1 LLGALLRSVN
11 LGVNPGVILERRG
24 MKRLIVIMLAAFAL
38 AGANAQQSF
47 PDIPSGHWAGDAVSR
62 IAQLGIVTGFPDGT
76 FRGNESFTRYQAALV
91 ISRLL
96 DVIDQ
101 NIQASKA
108 LTDQDIAALRSA
120 IAEQQSQIDS
130 VTARL
135 DALEQT
141 VAAGGDTQALQDQI
155 AALQAQVENLQAQVD
170 AGGLAGPAGPPGPE
184 GPAGPPGPEGPAGP
198 PGPEGPA
205 GTPGAEGPAGA
216 PGEAGMVEEPAP
228 VDTTVTPAEPEPVV
242 TPSTRGNFSV
252 RLGALGEFEGD
263 LGIGARFAVGLDNL
277 LGPIG
282 VRVGADYGRRGS
294 FLGDASVAIDG
305 RVTYNLLNSGAFGAY
320 VGAGAGYELNIGGF
334 DGDDADTT
342 ADDDAGLFAGALVG
356 AEYSLFGGLGVY
368 VEGGA
373 DYYFTG
379 GAIMP
384 TVSAGVV
391 YRF

>member
-1 LLGALLRSVN
+1 
-11 LGVNPGVILERRG
+11 
-24 MKRLIVIMLAAFAL
+24 MKRLIVILLAAFAL
-38 AGANAQQSF
+38 MGANAQQSF
-47 PDIPSGHWAGDAVSR
+47 PDIPSGHWAGDAVQR

-120 IAEQQSQIDS
+120 VAELQSQLDGLG
-130 VTARL
+130 ART
-135 DALEQT
+135 DALEQNK
-141 VAAGGDTQALQDQI
+141 ADRSELQALQDQI

-170 AGGLAGPAGPPGPE
+170 AGGLQGPAGPAGPE

-198 PGPEGPA
+198 PGPAGPA

-216 PGEAGMVEEPAP
+216 PGEAGTVEEPAP
-228 VDTTVTPAEPEPVV
+228 VDTVEPAPTAEVV
-242 TPSTRGNFSV
+242 PTGTRGNFSV
-252 RLGALGEFEGD
+252 RLGALAEFDGD

-342 ADDDAGLFAGALVG
+342 ADADAGLFAGALLG

-379 GAIMP
+379 GSIMP

>member
-1 LLGALLRSVN
+1 
-11 LGVNPGVILERRG
+11 
-24 MKRLIVIMLAAFAL
+24 MKRLIVILLAALAL
-38 AGANAQQSF
+38 TGANAQQSF
-47 PDIPSGHWAGDAVSR
+47 PDIPSGHWAGDAVAR

-120 IAEQQSQIDS
+120 IAELQSQLDGLG
-130 VTARL
+130 ART
-135 DALEQT
+135 DAVEQNKADRSE
-141 VAAGGDTQALQDQI
+141 VQALQEQV
-155 AALQAQVENLQAQVD
+155 AALQAQVENLQAQIESG
-170 AGGLAGPAGPPGPE
+170 ALAGPAGADGAE
-184 GPAGPPGPEGPAGP
+184 GPAGPPGPEGTPGPAGP
-198 PGPEGPA
+198 AGPA
-205 GTPGAEGPAGA
+205 GPQGPAGAEGPAGPA
-216 PGEAGMVEEPAP
+216 GAEGAMAEAPAP
-228 VDTTVTPAEPEPVV
+228 PAGEEMMEEKPATAPPVV
-242 TPSTRGNFSV
+242 VPSTRGNFSV
-252 RLGALGEFEGD
+252 RLGALAEFDGD

-282 VRVGADYGRRGS
+282 VRVGADYGRRGALFS
-294 FLGDASVAIDG
+294 TASVAIDG
-305 RVTYNLLNSGAFGAY
+305 RVTYNFLSSGAFGAY
-320 VGAGAGYELNIGGF
+320 VGAGAGYELNIGAF
-334 DGDDADTT
+334 DSTDAGT
-342 ADDDAGLFAGALVG
+342 AADPDGGLFAGALVG

-373 DYYFTG
+373 DYYFTAPVVG
-379 GAIMP
+379 GQILP

>member
-1 LLGALLRSVN
+1 
-11 LGVNPGVILERRG
+11 
-24 MKRLIVIMLAAFAL
+24 MKRLIVILLAAFAL
-38 AGANAQQSF
+38 MGANAQQSF
-47 PDIPSGHWAGDAVSR
+47 PDIPSGHWAGDAVAR

-108 LTDQDIAALRSA
+108 LTDQDIAALQSA
-120 IAEQQSQIDS
+120 IGELQSQMDALG
-130 VTARL
+130 ART
-135 DALEQT
+135 DALEQNKADRSE
-141 VAAGGDTQALQDQI
+141 VQALQDQV
-155 AALQAQVENLQAQVD
+155 AALQAQLENLQAQID
-170 AGGLAGPAGPPGPE
+170 SGALAGPAGAAGPE

-198 PGPEGPA
+198 AGPA
-205 GTPGAEGPAGA
+205 GPQGPAGAEGPAG
-216 PGEAGMVEEPAP
+216 PAGATGTVEEPAP
-228 VDTTVTPAEPEPVV
+228 PVEGGEEMKPAEPPVMV
-242 TPSTRGNFSV
+242 DTGTRGNFSV
-252 RLGALGEFEGD
+252 RLGALAEFDGD

-294 FLGDASVAIDG
+294 LFSTASVAIDG
-305 RVTYNLLNSGAFGAY
+305 RVTYNFLNSGAFGAY
-320 VGAGAGYELNIGGF
+320 VGAGAGYELNIGG
-334 DGDDADTT
+334 ADLNGT
-342 ADDDAGLFAGALVG
+342 AAGNGNDPGLFAGALVG

-373 DYYFTG
+373 DYYFTAPVVG
-379 GAIMP
+379 GQIFP

>member
-1 LLGALLRSVN
+1 
-11 LGVNPGVILERRG
+11 
-24 MKRLIVIMLAAFAL
+24 MKRLIVILLAALAL
-38 AGANAQQSF
+38 TGANAQQSF

-120 IAEQQSQIDS
+120 IAELQSQLDGLG
-130 VTARL
+130 ARV
-135 DALEQT
+135 DALEQNKADRSE
-141 VAAGGDTQALQDQI
+141 VQALQDQV

-170 AGGLAGPAGPPGPE
+170 AGGLQGPPGPAGPE

-198 PGPEGPA
+198 AGPAGPQGPAGPEGPA
-205 GTPGAEGPAGA
+205 GPAGA
-216 PGEAGMVEEPAP
+216 AGTVEVPQAPAETP
-228 VDTTVTPAEPEPVV
+228 TETPAAPAEVI
-242 TPSTRGNFSV
+242 TPTTRGNFSV
-252 RLGALGEFEGD
+252 RLGALAEFDGD
-263 LGIGARFAVGLDNL
+263 IGIGARFAVGLDNL

-282 VRVGADYGRRGS
+282 VRVGADYGRRGALFS
-294 FLGDASVAIDG
+294 TASVAVDG
-305 RVTYNLLNSGAFGAY
+305 RVTYNLINSGAFGAY

-334 DGDDADTT
+334 DGTDAGT
-342 ADDDAGLFAGALVG
+342 AADPDAGLFAGALLG

-373 DYYFTG
+373 DYYFSPPTG
-379 GAIMP
+379 AGNIMP

>member
-1 LLGALLRSVN
+1 
-11 LGVNPGVILERRG
+11 
-24 MKRLIVIMLAAFAL
+24 MKRLIVILLAAFAL
-38 AGANAQQSF
+38 MGANAQQSF

-96 DVIDQ
+96 DVIDR

-120 IAEQQSQIDS
+120 IAELQSQLDGLS
-130 VTARL
+130 ART
-135 DALEQT
+135 DALEQNKADRSE
-141 VAAGGDTQALQDQI
+141 VQALQDQV
-155 AALQAQVENLQAQVD
+155 AALQAQVENLQAQID
-170 AGGLAGPAGPPGPE
+170 AGGLQGPAGPAGPE

-198 PGPEGPA
+198 PGPAGPQGPA
-205 GTPGAEGPAGA
+205 GAEGAAGPAGA
-216 PGEAGMVEEPAP
+216 PGEVEVPAP
-228 VDTTVTPAEPEPVV
+228 PEGEGEMTPATPPEVV
-242 TPSTRGNFSV
+242 PTGTRGNFSV
-252 RLGALGEFEGD
+252 RLGALAEFEED
-263 LGIGARFAVGLDNL
+263 LGIGVRFAVGLDNL

-282 VRVGADYGRRGS
+282 VRVGADYGRRGAL
-294 FLGDASVAIDG
+294 F
-305 RVTYNLLNSGAFGAY
+305 NSGAFGAY

-334 DGDDADTT
+334 DGSDAGTD
-342 ADDDAGLFAGALVG
+342 ADDDAGLFAGALLG

-379 GAIMP
+379 GSIMP